1 MYKNKNN
8 VICSGHCQIT
18 SINVH
23 LGQTVY
29 EMKTTEIKIVVHE
42 FENIGELPE
51 KDQNLLMEARRIT
64 GLAYAP
70 YSGFHVG
77 AAVLLENG
85 MIVAGNNQEN
95 SAYPSGLCA
104 ERVAL
109 FYANA
114 NYPDS
119 AVKTIAISAAKNGIL
134 VNEPIKP
141 CGGCRQSLA
150 EIEMRFETPIR
161 IILDGK
167 DSILILNGVESLLPL
182 SFSKKA
188 L

>member
-1 MYKNKNN
+1 
-8 VICSGHCQIT
+8 
-18 SINVH
+18 
-23 LGQTVY
+23 
-29 EMKTTEIKIVVHE
+29 MKTTEIRIVVQE
-42 FENIGELPE
+42 FENIVELPVT
-51 KDQNLLMEARRIT
+51 DQLLLQEARRIT
-64 GLAYAP
+64 SMAYAP

-85 MIVAGNNQEN
+85 MTVSGNNQEN

-119 AVKTIAISAAKNGIL
+119 GVKTIAISAAKNGVL
-134 VNEPIKP
+134 VNEPVKP
-141 CGGCRQSLA
+141 CGGCRQALA
-150 EIEMRFETPIR
+150 EVEVRFETPIR
-161 IILDGK
+161 IILDGQ
-167 DSILILNGVESLLPL
+167 DSILVLNGVESLLPL

>member
-1 MYKNKNN
+1 
-8 VICSGHCQIT
+8 
-18 SINVH
+18 
-23 LGQTVY
+23 
-29 EMKTTEIKIVVHE
+29 MKTTEIKIVIRE

-51 KDQNLLMEARRIT
+51 SDQQLLSEARKIT
-64 GLAYAP
+64 EMAYAP

-77 AAVLLENG
+77 AAILLDNG
-85 MIVAGNNQEN
+85 KIITGNNQEN

-114 NYPDS
+114 NYPGS
-119 AVKTIAISAAKNGIL
+119 KVKALAVSAAKNGVL
-134 VNEPIKP
+134 VSESVKP
-141 CGGCRQSLA
+141 CGACRQALA
-150 EIEMRFETPIR
+150 ETEVRFDCQMR
-161 IILDGK
+161 IILDGH
-167 DSILILNGVESLLPL
+167 DSIMVLHGVESLLPL

>member
-1 MYKNKNN
+1 
-8 VICSGHCQIT
+8 
-18 SINVH
+18 
-23 LGQTVY
+23 
-29 EMKTTEIKIVVHE
+29 MKTTEIKIVVHE
-42 FENIGELPE
+42 YQNIGELPE
-51 KDQNLLMEARRIT
+51 NDQLLLNEARRIT
-64 GLAYAP
+64 ALAYAP

-77 AAVLLENG
+77 AAVLLDNG
-85 MIVAGNNQEN
+85 LIITGNNQEN

-119 AVKTIAISAAKNGIL
+119 GVKKIAVSAAKNGVL
-134 VNEPIKP
+134 VNDSVKP
-141 CGGCRQSLA
+141 CGACRQALA
-150 EIEMRFETPIR
+150 EAEVRFDNPIG
-161 IILDGK
+161 IVLDGQ
-167 DSILILNGVESLLPL
+167 DSIIVLNGVESLLPL

>member
-1 MYKNKNN
+1 
-8 VICSGHCQIT
+8 
-18 SINVH
+18 
-23 LGQTVY
+23 
-29 EMKTTEIKIVVHE
+29 MKTTEIRIVVQE
-42 FENIGELPE
+42 FENIIELPVT
-51 KDQNLLMEARRIT
+51 DQLLLQEARRIT
-64 GLAYAP
+64 SMAYAP

-85 MIVAGNNQEN
+85 MTVSGNNQEN

-119 AVKTIAISAAKNGIL
+119 GVKTIAISAAKNGVL
-134 VNEPIKP
+134 VNESVKP
-141 CGGCRQSLA
+141 CGGCRQALA
-150 EIEMRFETPIR
+150 EVEVRFETPIR
-161 IILDGK
+161 IILDGQ
-167 DSILILNGVESLLPL
+167 DSILVLNGVESLLPL

>member
-1 MYKNKNN
+1 
-8 VICSGHCQIT
+8 
-18 SINVH
+18 
-23 LGQTVY
+23 
-29 EMKTTEIKIVVHE
+29 MKTTEIKIVIHE
-42 FENIGELPE
+42 FENIDELPVN
-51 KDQNLLMEARRIT
+51 DQNLLLEARRIT
-64 GLAYAP
+64 GQAYAP

-85 MIVAGNNQEN
+85 LIVSGNNQEN

-119 AVKTIAISAAKNGIL
+119 GVKTIAISAAKNDVL
-134 VNEPIKP
+134 VNEPVKP
-141 CGGCRQSLA
+141 CGSCRQALA
-150 EIEMRFETPIR
+150 ETEVRFKTPIR
-161 IILDGK
+161 IILDGQ
-167 DSILILNGVESLLPL
+167 DGILVLNGVESLLPL

>member
-1 MYKNKNN
+1 
-8 VICSGHCQIT
+8 
-18 SINVH
+18 
-23 LGQTVY
+23 
-29 EMKTTEIKIVVHE
+29 MKTTEIRILVHE
-42 FENIGELPE
+42 FANIDELPVN
-51 KDQNLLMEARRIT
+51 DQNLLLEARRIT
-64 GLAYAP
+64 RQAYAP

-77 AAVLLENG
+77 AAVLLDNG
-85 MIVAGNNQEN
+85 MTIAGNNQEN

-119 AVKTIAISAAKNGIL
+119 GVKTIAISAAKDGVL
-134 VNEPIKP
+134 VNEPVKP
-141 CGGCRQSLA
+141 CGSCRQALA
-150 EIEMRFETPIR
+150 ETEVRFKTPIR
-161 IILDGK
+161 IILDGQ
-167 DSILILNGVESLLPL
+167 DGILVLNGVESLLPL

>member
-1 MYKNKNN
+1 MIKKTIETKLSIYKFEELNEEQKNL
-8 VICSGHCQIT
+8 I
-18 SINVH
+18 
-23 LGQTVY
+23 
-29 EMKTTEIKIVVHE
+29 EKA
-42 FENIGELPE
+42 
-51 KDQNLLMEARRIT
+51 KDQVMK
-64 GLAYAP
+64 AYAP

-85 MIVAGNNQEN
+85 MTITGNNQEN

-119 AVKTIAISAAKNGIL
+119 GVQTIAISAAKRGVL
-134 VNEPIKP
+134 VNEPVKP
-141 CGGCRQSLA
+141 CGSCRQALA
-150 EIEMRFETPIR
+150 ETEVRFNTPIR
-161 IILDGK
+161 IILDGL
-167 DSILILNGVESLLPL
+167 DGILVLNGVESLLPL

>member
-1 MYKNKNN
+1 
-8 VICSGHCQIT
+8 
-18 SINVH
+18 
-23 LGQTVY
+23 
-29 EMKTTEIKIVVHE
+29 MKTTEIKIVVHE
-42 FENIGELPE
+42 FENFDELPVN
-51 KDQNLLMEARRIT
+51 DQNLLLEARRIT
-64 GLAYAP
+64 GQAYAP

-85 MIVAGNNQEN
+85 LIVTGNNQEN

-119 AVKTIAISAAKNGIL
+119 GVKTIAISAAKNDVL
-134 VNEPIKP
+134 VNEPVKP
-141 CGGCRQSLA
+141 CGSCRQALA
-150 EIEMRFETPIR
+150 ETEVRFKTPIR
-161 IILDGK
+161 IILDGQ
-167 DSILILNGVESLLPL
+167 DGILVLNGVESLLPL

>member
-1 MYKNKNN
+1 
-8 VICSGHCQIT
+8 
-18 SINVH
+18 
-23 LGQTVY
+23 
-29 EMKTTEIKIVVHE
+29 MKTTEIKIIVRE
-42 FENIGELPE
+42 FENISELPVD
-51 KDQNLLMEARRIT
+51 DQNLLLKARKIT
-64 GLAYAP
+64 EQAYAP

-77 AAVLLENG
+77 AAILLDNG
-85 MIVAGNNQEN
+85 RVVAGNNQEN

-114 NYPDS
+114 NFPES

-134 VNEPIKP
+134 VSEAVKP
-141 CGGCRQSLA
+141 CGGCRQALA
-150 EIEMRFETPIR
+150 ETEVRFEKPIR
-161 IILDGK
+161 IILDGQ
-167 DSILILNGVESLLPL
+167 DSILVLDGVESLLPL

>member
-1 MYKNKNN
+1 
-8 VICSGHCQIT
+8 
-18 SINVH
+18 
-23 LGQTVY
+23 
-29 EMKTTEIKIVVHE
+29 MKTTEIKIVVHE
-42 FENIGELPE
+42 FENIGELPVN
-51 KDQNLLMEARRIT
+51 DQNLLLEARRIT
-64 GLAYAP
+64 GQAYAP

-85 MIVAGNNQEN
+85 LIVSGNNQEN

-119 AVKTIAISAAKNGIL
+119 GVKTIAISAAKNDVL
-134 VNEPIKP
+134 VNEPVKP
-141 CGGCRQSLA
+141 CGSCRQALA
-150 EIEMRFETPIR
+150 ETEVRFKTPIR
-161 IILDGK
+161 IILDGQ
-167 DSILILNGVESLLPL
+167 DGILVLNGVESLLPL